1 MLSERIKE
9 VNKNISQETT
19 LCTRVNMADVHKDK
33 KKIHIHEV
41 AISALCATA
50 DTILSKICAECRYTV
65 PK

>member
-1 MLSERIKE
+1 
-9 VNKNISQETT
+9 
-19 LCTRVNMADVHKDK
+19 MADVHKDK

-50 DTILSKICAECRYTV
+50 DTILSKICAECRYNV

>member
-9 VNKNISQETT
+9 VKTYHKRRHYAQGSIWLMFTKTKKN
-19 LCTRVNMADVHKDK
+19 
-33 KKIHIHEV
+33 HIHEV